1 MKNIFV
7 ICVLLLLI
15 AVLELPIVF
24 YNILRVAITIGA
36 FIGILF
42 EIKKGVNLWGIS
54 FIYIMLLLN
63 TILPIY
69 LSKKN
74 YWIPIDIAVA
84 LLFII
89 YGIKKNN
96 QNLNS

>member
-1 MKNIFV
+1 MKKVFI
-7 ICVLLLLI
+7 ICGVLLLV
-15 AVLELPIVF
+15 AVFELPIVF
-24 YNILRVAITIGA
+24 YNILRITITIGA

-42 EIKKGVNLWGIS
+42 EIKKDVNLWGIS
-54 FIYIMLLLN
+54 FIYIMLLFN
-63 TILPIY
+63 PILPIY
-69 LSKKN
+69 LSEKH